1 MAVQTRPAQLRDLV
15 DDYVARRDEWSPRV
29 RFDLTERYFS
39 RLHLDSDVEVWLIC
53 WDLGQ
58 DTLLHDHGG
67 SVGAF
72 AVASGQLI
80 EDHGDTN
87 QLGLRTR
94 RHRAGDSVAFGQTY
108 LHNLVNVGTEPAV
121 SIHAYSPPLTAMN
134 FYCWL
139 PSGIHHL
146 REVACD
152 TPEPDTSA
160 LEATAARLREVAV

>member
-1 MAVQTRPAQLRDLV
+1 MAVQTSPAQLRDLV
-15 DDYVARRDEWSPRV
+15 HDYVARRDEWSPHV
-29 RFDLTERYFS
+29 RFDLTERYFQ
-39 RLHLDSDVEVWLIC
+39 RLHLDEDVEVWLIC

-72 AVASGQLI
+72 SVAGGQLV
-80 EDHGDTN
+80 EDFGDTG
-87 QLGLRTR
+87 QPGLRTR
-94 RHRAGDSVAFGQTY
+94 RHRAGDSVGFGPTY
-108 LHNLVNVGTEPAV
+108 LHNLVNVGTEPAI

-146 REVACD
+146 REVSCD
-152 TPEPDTSA
+152 TPEPDTTA
-160 LEATAARLREVAV
+160 LEATTARLREAAV